1 MSRGVLLV
9 ANNNTSIDYIL
20 QACFLARNVKK
31 HLKLPVTL
39 VTDTSEKIKIN
50 YSIYE
55 HLFDTVIEHIPTSEY
70 TIKTYRDG
78 LFTDKQLEFK
88 NSSRASVF
96 DLTPYDETIVLD
108 TDMLLFNDDFLRCFE
123 QRHDLLM
130 YKHAVDLA
138 SSSSSKEFK
147 FISDPS
153 VDFYWATCV
162 FFRKTNE
169 NKIFFN
175 LIKHI
180 QENWNH
186 YRLIYQISSGVFRND
201 FAFSIAIHIMNGMSS
216 GDFVKEFPGRL
227 LYATDK
233 SELMEITDDSVL
245 LLLENTNRIGHY
257 IPMKIT
263 NTNIH
268 FMNKFSLDRLLK
280 NDN

>member
-9 ANNNTSIDYIL
+9 ANNNKSIDYIL
-20 QACFLARNVKK
+20 QACFLASTIKK

-39 VTDTSEKIKIN
+39 VTDTPEKVKTV

-55 HLFDTVIEHIPTSEY
+55 SLFDAVIEHIPATEY
-70 TIKTYRDG
+70 TIKTYSDG

-88 NSSRASVF
+88 NSSRSSVF

-108 TDMLLFNDDFLRCFE
+108 TDMLLFTDDFLKCFE
-123 QRHDLLM
+123 QKHDLLM
-130 YKHAVDLA
+130 YKHAFDLA
-138 SSSSSKEFK
+138 STNSSKDFK
-147 FISDPS
+147 FISDNS

-162 FFRKTNE
+162 FFRKTKE
-169 NKIFFN
+169 NKIFFD

-186 YRLIYQISSGVFRND
+186 YRLLYQISSGVFRND

-233 SELMEITDDSVL
+233 SELVEITDDSAL
-245 LLLENTNRIGHY
+245 LLLENPNRIGHY
-257 IPMKIT
+257 TPMKVK

>member
-9 ANNNTSIDYIL
+9 ANNNNSIDYIL
-20 QACFLARNVKK
+20 QACFLATRVKQ
-31 HLKLPVTL
+31 HLGLPVTL
-39 VTDTSEKIKIN
+39 ITDTPEKIKSK
-50 YSIYE
+50 YSMYE
-55 HLFDTVIEHIPTSEY
+55 HLFDKVIGHVSTSNY

-78 LFTDKQLEFK
+78 ILKDKQLEFK

-108 TDMLLFNDDFLRCFE
+108 TDILLFNNDFLKCFE
-123 QRHDLLM
+123 QAHDFLI
-130 YKHAVDLA
+130 YKHATDLA
-138 SSSSSKEFK
+138 DDSSSRHFK
-147 FISDPS
+147 FVSDSS
-153 VDFYWATCV
+153 VEFYWATCI

-169 NKIFFN
+169 NKIFFD

-201 FAFSIAIHIMNGMSS
+201 FAFSIAIHYMNGMSN
-216 GDFVKEFPGRL
+216 GDFAKEFPGRL
-227 LYATDK
+227 IYATDK
-233 SELMEITDDSVL
+233 SELLEVTDEDLL
-245 LLLENTNRIGHY
+245 LLLENTSNVGHY
-257 IPMKIT
+257 TPMRIK